1 MERLNADNVG
11 KALTVGQVAERTGL
25 AVSAIHF
32 YEAKGLIQSRRSSG
46 NQRRYTRDVLRRLA
60 VIKIAQ
66 RTGIPLAEI
75 AEALATLPEERTPN
89 AKDWGRLSAQW
100 REDLDKRIERLTLLR
115 DQLSGCIGCG
125 CLSLSACP
133 LRNPMDELAEEG
145 SGARLVDPD

>member
-75 AEALATLPEERTPN
+75 AQALATLPEERTPN

-125 CLSLSACP
+125 CLSLSVA
-133 LRNPMDELAEEG
+133 
-145 SGARLVDPD
+145 

>member
-75 AEALATLPEERTPN
+75 AQALATLPEERTPN

>member
-32 YEAKGLIQSRRSSG
+32 YEAKGLIRSRRSSG

-75 AEALATLPEERTPN
+75 AQALATLPEERTPN

>member
-75 AEALATLPEERTPN
+75 AQALATLPEERTPN

-100 REDLDKRIERLTLLR
+100 RKDLDKRIERLTLLR

>member
-75 AEALATLPEERTPN
+75 AQALATLPEERTPN

-100 REDLDKRIERLTLLR
+100 REDLEKRIERLTLLR

>member
-75 AEALATLPEERTPN
+75 AQALATLPEERTPN

-133 LRNPMDELAEEG
+133 LGNPMDELAEEG